1 MGSFTEVFNVNYCDI
16 SNGYFDRILLCEYF
30 VGDVIVNDGT
40 YMKQVKPRTHTLLQ
54 SYILK

>member
-40 YMKQVKPRTHTLLQ
+40 YIKQTKQEH
-54 SYILK
+54 ILYFKVT